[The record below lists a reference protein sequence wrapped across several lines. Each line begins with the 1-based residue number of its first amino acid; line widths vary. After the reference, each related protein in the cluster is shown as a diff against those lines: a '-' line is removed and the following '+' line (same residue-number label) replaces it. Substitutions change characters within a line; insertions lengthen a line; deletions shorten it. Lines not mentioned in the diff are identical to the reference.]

1 MYLGQCHVSI
11 TVNTNY
17 FAYFHTI
24 MNCPIIFKRSK
35 STVILK
41 NKNVRIM
48 VGAKPRNSHRGLCE
62 RLDTIPLLHEY
73 SLMTFVINNKFFK
86 KTQWYMVLIL
96 RINTSFTDRCQTSM
110 FSRKCVVFYH
120 SRLTESDKT
129 KDKI

>member
-1 MYLGQCHVSI
+1 
-11 TVNTNY
+11 
-17 FAYFHTI
+17 

-62 RLDTIPLLHEY
+62 RLDTVPLLHEY
-73 SLMTFVINNKFFK
+73 SLMTFVINKFFK
-86 KTQWYMVLIL
+86 KSQRYMVLIL
-96 RINTSFTDRCQTSM
+96 RINAIFTDRCQTSM
-110 FSRKCVVFYH
+110 FPRKCVVFYH

-129 KDKI
+129 KDKM